1 MKLDENNMRGQ
12 LGVDPA
18 QKFPG
23 GEDLLPRL
31 LVSGRLVK

>member
-1 MKLDENNMRGQ
+1 MKLDKNNMRGQ

-23 GEDLLPRL
+23 GEDLLSRL
-31 LVSGRLVK
+31 LVSRRLVK